1 MMKILELEI
10 SVVFAKQPTHLQWR
24 DQAAEVNWL
33 HRKVAVAT
41 STRQQ
46 RVEGWDSESMS
57 FWLANIK
64 R

>member
-33 HRKVAVAT
+33 HRKVAVAS

-46 RVEGWDSESMS
+46 RVEG
-57 FWLANIK
+57 
-64 R
+64 